1 MQIATG
7 KAVCSGCGK
16 ASEKNVLGFDGP
28 FSVPEKPWAVVT
40 IRNEIYPGGRVFYIC
55 SDECRAAVLERV
67 DKEVAATFRELNII
81 TLALRLGMEKA
92 EELLAGASASQEE
105 TQGK

>member
-1 MQIATG
+1 MQVHTS
-7 KAVCSGCGK
+7 KAICSGCGK
-16 ASEKNVLGFDGP
+16 ASVRNVLGLDGP
-28 FSVPEKPWAVVT
+28 FAIPERPWVVIT
-40 IRNEIYPGGRVFYIC
+40 VRNELYPGGRGFFIC